1 MPPPTAV
8 QTPSTMTPNR
18 SICFLMPT
26 MAPDTAKAT
35 VPISSSTKTR
45 TSDMA
50 FLLRMF
56 FLQGERGEAHGRA
69 DGCAAGREP
78 EHQRRAAEIE
88 TSEPSSVLSEMA
100 TIVRSDWAWTRSAG
114 ATDSFAK

>member
-1 MPPPTAV
+1 
-8 QTPSTMTPNR
+8 
-18 SICFLMPT
+18 
-26 MAPDTAKAT
+26 
-35 VPISSSTKTR
+35 
-45 TSDMA
+45 MA

-88 TSEPSSVLSEMA
+88 QISGDE
-100 TIVRSDWAWTRSAG
+100 
-114 ATDSFAK
+114 